1 MFEPGLNYAHEAVK
15 NRKVGEKKKKKT
27 ENKATMVYASW
38 WLDTKYVKF
47 KVSKLSGGG
56 RGA

>member
-15 NRKVGEKKKKKT
+15 NRKVGEKKT